1 MLFTSSLSLFYL
13 VFAPR
18 ESFHFA
24 LDPSY
29 PVTAINR
36 LTWNVSNTTHSNINI
51 QIAITIF
58 FYIVSHFYAKLNR
71 RLVNYAVQEL
81 SLFSA
86 FGKT

>member
-36 LTWNVSNTTHSNINI
+36 LTWNISNTTHSNI

-58 FYIVSHFYAKLNR
+58 FLYRSPLLRKIK
-71 RLVNYAVQEL
+71 
-81 SLFSA
+81 
-86 FGKT
+86 